1 MKWNFKYF
9 LQKIVF
15 VTFFIFGVSVA
26 QTPFT
31 GLVLEQLDNGGVVDG
46 TTYRLYAELSEGIL
60 YAIYADENNPSL
72 LQITGSTQGFVNDQ
86 TYGGDFQNEINPAL
100 FDAFPSVEWDTWI
113 TIGDSYDDAALTV
126 GDLHTQ
132 GFVGSAWSFG
142 GTENSDASIFRT
154 PDDVLCLPEN
164 GLVLLGRISND

>member
-26 QTPFT
+26 QTPFN

-100 FDAFPSVEWDTWI
+100 FDAFPAVEWDTWI
-113 TIGDSYDDAALTV
+113 TIGDSYDDAYIHALKLSKE
-126 GDLHTQ
+126 D
-132 GFVGSAWSFG
+132 
-142 GTENSDASIFRT
+142 GTLLIIFLIRLNIID
-154 PDDVLCLPEN
+154 PLN
-164 GLVLLGRISND
+164 